1 MKVRYLG
8 TLLLAVL
15 TFFGCDDNTG
25 TLGLGML
32 PDSDGMSAHTTTF
45 NVTTRSFAVDSVFAK
60 TSTGYIGK
68 FSDPEFGYYET
79 SFLTE
84 LNCTENFSLPE
95 VYKVTERDSE
105 GNPIKAT
112 GTMTADSVVSVQLA
126 VYYSS
131 WFGDSL
137 NACRMS
143 IYELDKKLDKNRYTN
158 INPEEY
164 YNKYDPKSLLG
175 RKAYSAFDTSVP
187 DSVRFE
193 KDNNGYYTFYPN
205 VTFPLD
211 KKTFGEDRI
220 LKVYREHPEY
230 FKDAATFIDKIF
242 KGVYVKSDY
251 GDGTILYVDYVAL
264 NMQFRFHHVNDT
276 TGVAL
281 KKKDGTDSL
290 FYSMQTVFAST
301 KEVIQANQ
309 FMNSDLI
316 KEKAAE
322 PQHTYIK
329 SPAGIFTEAI
339 MPYDS
344 IYNKLTNDTLN
355 AVKLTFTNYNINSD
369 YEYSMSAPNDVLL
382 IRKQDLKSFFEENK
396 VRDNITSFTTTH
408 NAFATN
414 QYVFSNIARLV
425 TTCINEKQAA
435 KKAAK
440 DKAGSSWNET
450 EWEKTWNKENEDWD
464 KVLLI
469 PVSITYD
476 NSTSSSGNKTMTG
489 IQNDL
494 KPGYA
499 KLKGGPKENAKG
511 EVESPLKIEVTYTS
525 FNKYKLQNIQKK
537 PLPLFVGGRAFLID
551 GTSCRYYSAAFLVVF
566 FAAGFLA
573 GALVFAGFS
582 AADLAVALLSFFSA
596 AFIFSNLACAFSNSL
611 CSSSI
616 SAPWFW
622 IVVSNAFS
630 SSLSISTG

>member
-95 VYKVTERDSE
+95 VYKETEWDSE
-105 GNPIKAT
+105 GNPTKAT
-112 GTMTADSVVSVQLA
+112 GIMAGDSVVSVQLA

-211 KKTFGEDRI
+211 RKTFGEDRI

-230 FKDAATFIDKIF
+230 FK
-242 KGVYVKSDY
+242 
-251 GDGTILYVDYVAL
+251 
-264 NMQFRFHHVNDT
+264 
-276 TGVAL
+276 
-281 KKKDGTDSL
+281 
-290 FYSMQTVFAST
+290 
-301 KEVIQANQ
+301 
-309 FMNSDLI
+309 
-316 KEKAAE
+316 
-322 PQHTYIK
+322 
-329 SPAGIFTEAI
+329 
-339 MPYDS
+339 
-344 IYNKLTNDTLN
+344 
-355 AVKLTFTNYNINSD
+355 
-369 YEYSMSAPNDVLL
+369 
-382 IRKQDLKSFFEENK
+382 
-396 VRDNITSFTTTH
+396 
-408 NAFATN
+408 
-414 QYVFSNIARLV
+414 
-425 TTCINEKQAA
+425 
-435 KKAAK
+435 
-440 DKAGSSWNET
+440 
-450 EWEKTWNKENEDWD
+450 
-464 KVLLI
+464 
-469 PVSITYD
+469 
-476 NSTSSSGNKTMTG
+476 
-489 IQNDL
+489 
-494 KPGYA
+494 
-499 KLKGGPKENAKG
+499 
-511 EVESPLKIEVTYTS
+511 
-525 FNKYKLQNIQKK
+525 
-537 PLPLFVGGRAFLID
+537 
-551 GTSCRYYSAAFLVVF
+551 
-566 FAAGFLA
+566 
-573 GALVFAGFS
+573 
-582 AADLAVALLSFFSA
+582 
-596 AFIFSNLACAFSNSL
+596 NSL
-611 CSSSI
+611 KEY
-616 SAPWFW
+616 
-622 IVVSNAFS
+622 
-630 SSLSISTG
+630 T

>member
-15 TFFGCDDNTG
+15 TFFGCDDNTC

-32 PDSDGMSAHTTTF
+32 PDSDRMSAHTTTF
-45 NVTTRSFAVDSVFAK
+45 DVITRSFAVDSVFAK

-95 VYKVTERDSE
+95 VYKETEWDSE
-105 GNPIKAT
+105 GNPTKAT
-112 GTMTADSVVSVQLA
+112 GTMAGDSVVAVQLTIL
-126 VYYSS
+126 YEN

-143 IYELDKKLDKNRYTN
+143 AYELTKKLDKNRYTN
-158 INPEEY
+158 IKPEEY
-164 YNKYDPKSLLG
+164 YIDEGGHFKLLG
-175 RKAYSAFDTSVP
+175 RKAYSAYDTSVP
-187 DSVRFE
+187 DSIRNATDAYGT
-193 KDNNGYYTFYPN
+193 KTFYPN

-211 KKTFGEDRI
+211 KKAFGEDRI

-301 KEVIQANQ
+301 KEVIQANR
-309 FMNSDLI
+309 FLNSDLI
-316 KEKAAE
+316 KEKAQKE
-322 PQHTYIK
+322 TGHTYIK

-344 IYNKLTNDTLN
+344 IYNKLSNDTLN

-382 IRKQDLKSFFEENK
+382 IRKQDLKSFFEDNK

-476 NSTSSSGNKTMTG
+476 NSTNSSGNKTMTG
-489 IQNDL
+489 IQHDL

-499 KLKGGPKENAKG
+499 KLKGGPEEENGK
-511 EVESPLKIEVTYTS
+511 VKSPLKIEVTYTS
-525 FNKYKLQNIQKK
+525 FNK
-537 PLPLFVGGRAFLID
+537 
-551 GTSCRYYSAAFLVVF
+551 
-566 FAAGFLA
+566 
-573 GALVFAGFS
+573 
-582 AADLAVALLSFFSA
+582 
-596 AFIFSNLACAFSNSL
+596 
-611 CSSSI
+611 
-616 SAPWFW
+616 
-622 IVVSNAFS
+622 
-630 SSLSISTG
+630 

>member
-450 EWEKTWNKENEDWD
+450 EWKKTWNKENEDWD

-525 FNKYKLQNIQKK
+525 FNK
-537 PLPLFVGGRAFLID
+537 
-551 GTSCRYYSAAFLVVF
+551 
-566 FAAGFLA
+566 
-573 GALVFAGFS
+573 
-582 AADLAVALLSFFSA
+582 
-596 AFIFSNLACAFSNSL
+596 
-611 CSSSI
+611 
-616 SAPWFW
+616 
-622 IVVSNAFS
+622 
-630 SSLSISTG
+630 

>member
-8 TLLLAVL
+8 LLLLALL

-32 PDSDGMSAHTTTF
+32 PGSDGISAHTATF
-45 NVTTRSFAVDSVFAK
+45 EVTTRSFAADSVYAK
-60 TSTGYIGK
+60 TSTGYVGK
-68 FSDPEFGYYET
+68 FSDPKFGYYES

-84 LNCTENFSLPE
+84 LNCTENFTLPE
-95 VYKVTERDSE
+95 VYKYDPVT
-105 GNPIKAT
+105 NT
-112 GTMTADSVVSVQLA
+112 GTGSMAGDSVVSVQLV

-143 IYELDKKLDKNRYTN
+143 VYELDKKLDKNRYTN

-164 YNKYDPKSLLG
+164 YNKFDPKSLLG
-175 RKAYSAFDTSVP
+175 RKAYSAYDTTVP
-187 DSVRFE
+187 DSVRNATDTYGN
-193 KDNNGYYTFYPN
+193 KTYYPN

-251 GDGTILYVDYVAL
+251 SDGTILYIDYVDL
-264 NMQFRFHHVNDT
+264 QMQFRFHVVNDT

-290 FYSMQTVFAST
+290 AYVMRTVFAST

-309 FMNSDLI
+309 FLNSDLLNDRV
-316 KEKAAE
+316 KE
-322 PQHTYIK
+322 PDWTYIK
-329 SPAGIFTEAI
+329 SPAGIFTEAT
-339 MPYDS
+339 MPYDK
-344 IYNKLTNDTLN
+344 IYNQLSNDTLN
-355 AVKLTFTNYNINSD
+355 AVKLTFTNYNEESNF
-369 YEYSMSAPNDVLL
+369 EYSMTPPSDVLL
-382 IRKQDLKSFFEENK
+382 IRKQDLKTFFEGNK
-396 VRDNITSFTTTH
+396 ITDNVTSFTTKH
-408 NAFATN
+408 NSVATN
-414 QYVFSNIARLV
+414 QYVFNNIARLV

-440 DKAGSSWNET
+440 EKAGSSWNEAQ
-450 EWEKTWNKENEDWD
+450 WENDWNTNEATKDWD

-469 PVSITYD
+469 PVSVTYD
-476 NSTSSSGNKTMTG
+476 NSTSNKAIIG

-499 KLKGGPKENAKG
+499 KLKGGPNQP
-511 EVESPLKIEVTYTS
+511 PLKIDVIYTS
-525 FNKYKLQNIQKK
+525 F
-537 PLPLFVGGRAFLID
+537 
-551 GTSCRYYSAAFLVVF
+551 SE
-566 FAAGFLA
+566 
-573 GALVFAGFS
+573 
-582 AADLAVALLSFFSA
+582 
-596 AFIFSNLACAFSNSL
+596 
-611 CSSSI
+611 
-616 SAPWFW
+616 
-622 IVVSNAFS
+622 
-630 SSLSISTG
+630 